1 MPRYIGYSTVGNNKK
16 ATLVD
21 RDLVIRDLVNAFNI
35 KEGELPGR
43 PGVGCGVWNYLFE
56 PQTESAIEDMRAV
69 VLRTCAL
76 DPRVQVQSAELFP
89 QENGVL
95 IELEVLVDTEV
106 DPIDLALYFDS
117 QSRVASLV

>member
-1 MPRYIGYSTVGNNKK
+1 MPRYIGYSTVGTNKK

-21 RDLVIRDLVNAFNI
+21 RDLVIRDLINAFNI

-56 PQTESAIEDMRAV
+56 PQTESAIEDMRAL
-69 VLRTCAL
+69 VLKTCAL

-95 IELEVLVDTEV
+95 IELEVLVDTDV
-106 DPIDLALYFDS
+106 DPVDLALFFDS